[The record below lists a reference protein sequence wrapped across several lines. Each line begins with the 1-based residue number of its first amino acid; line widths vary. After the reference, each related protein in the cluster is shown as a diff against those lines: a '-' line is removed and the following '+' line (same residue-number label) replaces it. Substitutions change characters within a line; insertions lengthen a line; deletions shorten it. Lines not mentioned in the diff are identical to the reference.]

1 MIILDSIINKCL
13 NEDECGVN
21 VPANA
26 RFCPYC
32 GVKTLFFESGV
43 LSDWK
48 DEQNEINN
56 NSRNSFNLNTDDPI
70 PF

>member
-1 MIILDSIINKCL
+1 MDSIINKCL

-43 LSDWK
+43 LSDW
-48 DEQNEINN
+48 ENEKNA
-56 NSRNSFNLNTDDPI
+56 TDDI
-70 PF
+70 NFDIISTD